1 MNYSTTYIAV
11 IVNILVTFLP
21 KFGITVG
28 SEELT
33 SIAQAVVAVVTGVW
47 VIVQRYKKG
56 DVTIAGVKK

>member
-11 IVNILVTFLP
+11 IVNILATFLP
-21 KFGITVG
+21 RFGITVG

-47 VIVQRYKKG
+47 VIVQRYRKG
-56 DVTIAGVKK
+56 DVTAAGLRK

>member
-33 SIAQAVVAVVTGVW
+33 SIAQALVAVVTGVW

-56 DVTIAGVKK
+56 DVTVYGSKI